1 MTQQTEQPYL
11 PPMGRTWLLPLYDPF
26 TRITRVGRI
35 HEQLLDRADLRAGQ
49 RVLEIGC
56 GTGNVLTAL
65 ARRGPAVDA
74 TGIDPDQGA
83 LKRARRKAARRKLPI
98 TYQRAYAGALPLPDE
113 SFDRVLS
120 SLMLHHLGDDER
132 ARALL
137 EVKRVLRPGGQL
149 HVADLVH
156 MPGRGRGRHGSA
168 RDEILGALHDA
179 GLNGVAETGRGAGHF
194 GGVVFYSAD
203 R

>member
-1 MTQQTEQPYL
+1 MTQHTEQPYL

-35 HEQLLDRADLRAGQ
+35 HEQLLDRADLHDGQ

-65 ARRGPAVDA
+65 GRRGLAVEA
-74 TGIDPDQGA
+74 VGIDPDPGA
-83 LKRARRKAARRKLPI
+83 LKRARRKAARKKLPI
-98 TYQRAYAGALPLPDE
+98 KYQRAYAGALPLPDE

-120 SLMLHHLGDDER
+120 SLMLHHLPDEELG
-132 ARALL
+132 RALW
-137 EVKRVLRPGGQL
+137 EVRRVLRPGGRL
-149 HVADLVH
+149 HVVDLVH
-156 MPGRGRGRHGSA
+156 MPGRGRNRHGSA

-179 GLNGVAETGRGAGHF
+179 GLTGVAESGRGAGHL
-194 GGVVFYSAD
+194 GGVVFYSAVK
-203 R
+203 